1 MQSAMQA
8 TSTSTGSRL
17 RILMVDDHPVVL
29 AGVRAFL
36 DEVSDLEV
44 IATAAT
50 VEDAISRAQILRPD
64 AFLLTVSASGSA
76 PAESA
81 RRLRSQCPEIALVV
95 LSLDADCAPA
105 KEMQAA
111 GASAVLEKG
120 AGRDAVIAALQSLR
134 TGDETG
140 TRRLGARRDSVPP
153 PSSGRSSLSRR
164 ELQVLTLIA
173 DGNTNKQIAEQ
184 LGISVRTVE
193 THRERLMR
201 KLAVQGTAALTKA
214 AIALGLVNTEG

>member
-1 MQSAMQA
+1 MQPMHA
-8 TSTSTGSRL
+8 TSSSSGPRL
-17 RILMVDDHPVVL
+17 RILVIDDHPVVV

-36 DEVSDLEV
+36 GEDPGLEV
-44 IATAAT
+44 IASAAT
-50 VEDAISRAQILRPD
+50 VEDAIARAGLLRPD
-64 AFLLTVSASGSA
+64 AFLLTASPTTPGPIEA
-76 PAESA
+76 A
-81 RRLRSQCPEIALVV
+81 RRLRAECPEVALVV
-95 LSLDADCAPA
+95 LCLDAECAPA

-120 AGRDAVIAALQSLR
+120 AGRDAIVAALSALR
-134 TGDETG
+134 AGDDTGM
-140 TRRLGARRDSVPP
+140 RRLGGRRDSAPP
-153 PSSGRSSLSRR
+153 PSSGRGSLSRR

-173 DGNTNKQIAEQ
+173 DGHTNKQIAEQ

-214 AIALGLVNTEG
+214 AIALGLVDTDG